1 MKYIKLGNT
10 DIEIS
15 KLGLGTWAIGAGS
28 AWDAEVDVEKSVST
42 IVEAVN
48 SGVNL
53 VDTAPGYNFGQ
64 SEIIVGKAL
73 QEVKRED
80 VCLITK
86 CGIVWEREGALFNK
100 VGDRQL
106 YKLLTPESIRLEIE
120 DSLKRLQTD
129 YIDVYMTHWQ
139 AVEPFY
145 TPISEV
151 VEELTKLK
159 NEGKIKAIGAANVD
173 ATQVKEY
180 LKAGQLDIVQ
190 AKYNILDRSV
200 EKDIL
205 PLCLENNVTLQ
216 AYSPLEQ
223 GLLTGLFGK
232 DYIATGARANKYWW
246 QKENIGYVVDMLEEW
261 KQLTEKYNCSIPTLA
276 LAWII
281 NQNDNINLL
290 MGATSPEEVK
300 ENVLAA
306 EIDLSKEDIDYM
318 TELADKIERQSK
330 ENQ

>member
-28 AWDAEVDVEKSVST
+28 AWDSEVDVDKSVST

-53 VDTAPGYNFGQ
+53 IDTAPGYNFGE
-64 SEIIVGKAL
+64 SEKIVGKAL
-73 QEVKRED
+73 QKVDREK

-86 CGIVWEREGALFNK
+86 CGIVWDRKGALFNK

-106 YKLLTPESIRLEIE
+106 YKLLTPESIRQEIE
-120 DSLKRLQTD
+120 DSLKRLNTD

-139 AVEPFY
+139 AVEPYY

-173 ATQVKEY
+173 SGQIKEY
-180 LKAGQLDIVQ
+180 LQAGQLDIVQ
-190 AKYNILDRSV
+190 AKYNILDRDV
-200 EKDIL
+200 EKEIL

-232 DYIATGARANKYWW
+232 DTVATGARANKFWW
-246 QKENIGYVVDMLEEW
+246 QKENIGYVVDMLDKW
-261 KQLTEKYNCSIPTLA
+261 KVLTEKYNCSIPTLA

-290 MGATSPEEVK
+290 MGATAPEEVR

-306 EIDLSKEDIDYM
+306 EIDLEKEDVLFM
-318 TELADKIERQSK
+318 TNLANEIEK
-330 ENQ
+330 ESGK

>member
-1 MKYIKLGNT
+1 MKYIKLWKT

-28 AWDAEVDVEKSVST
+28 AWDAEVDVEKSVAT
-42 IVEAVN
+42 ILEAVN

-53 VDTAPGYNFGQ
+53 IDTAPGYNFGE
-64 SEIIVGKAL
+64 SEKIVGKAL
-73 QEVKRED
+73 GKVNREK

-86 CGIVWEREGALFNK
+86 CGIVWERKGALFNK

-120 DSLKRLQTD
+120 SSLKRLKTD

-139 AVEPFY
+139 AVEPYY

-159 NEGKIKAIGAANVD
+159 KEGKIKAIGAANVNAD
-173 ATQVKEY
+173 QVREY
-180 LKAGQLDIVQ
+180 LDAGELDIVQ

-205 PLCLENNVTLQ
+205 PLCLENKVTLQ

-232 DYIATGARANKYWW
+232 DYKATGARANKYWW
-246 QKENIGYVVDMLEEW
+246 EKENIGYVVDMLEKW
-261 KQLTEKYNCSIPTLA
+261 KPLTEKYNCTIPTLA

-290 MGATSPEEVK
+290 MGATTPEEVK
-300 ENVLAA
+300 ENVLAG
-306 EIDLSKEDIDYM
+306 ELDISKEDINYISKLADDIY
-318 TELADKIERQSK
+318 ELAKNK
-330 ENQ
+330 

>member
-1 MKYIKLGNT
+1 MKYIKLGKT

-15 KLGLGTWAIGAGS
+15 KLGLETWAIGAGS
-28 AWDAEVDVEKSVST
+28 AWDAEVDVEKSVAT

-53 VDTAPGYNFGQ
+53 IDTAPGYNFGE
-64 SEIIVGKAL
+64 SEKIVGKAL
-73 QEVKRED
+73 GKVNREK

-86 CGIVWEREGALFNK
+86 CGIVWERKGALFNK

-120 DSLKRLQTD
+120 SSLKRLKTD

-139 AVEPFY
+139 AVEPYY

-159 NEGKIKAIGAANVD
+159 KEGKIKAIGAANVNAD
-173 ATQVKEY
+173 QVREY
-180 LKAGQLDIVQ
+180 LDAGELDIVQ

-205 PLCLENNVTLQ
+205 PLCLENKVTLQ

-223 GLLTGLFGK
+223 GLLTGLFEK
-232 DYIATGARANKYWW
+232 DYKATGARANKYWW
-246 QKENIGYVVDMLEEW
+246 QKENIGYVVDMLEKW
-261 KQLTEKYNCSIPTLA
+261 KPLTEKYNCTIPTLA
-276 LAWII
+276 LEWII

-290 MGATSPEEVK
+290 MGATTPEEVK
-300 ENVLAA
+300 ENVLAG
-306 EIDLSKEDIDYM
+306 ELDISKEDINYISKLADDIY
-318 TELADKIERQSK
+318 ELANNK
-330 ENQ
+330 

>member
-1 MKYIKLGNT
+1 MKYIKLGKT

-28 AWDAEVDVEKSVST
+28 AWDAEVDVEKSEAT

-53 VDTAPGYNFGQ
+53 IDTAPGYNFGE
-64 SEIIVGKAL
+64 SEKIVGKAL
-73 QEVKRED
+73 GKVNREK

-86 CGIVWEREGALFNK
+86 CGIVWERKGALFNK

-120 DSLKRLQTD
+120 SSLKRLKTD

-139 AVEPFY
+139 AVEPYY

-159 NEGKIKAIGAANVD
+159 KEGKIKAIGAANVNAD
-173 ATQVKEY
+173 QVREY
-180 LKAGQLDIVQ
+180 LDAGELDIVQ

-205 PLCLENNVTLQ
+205 PLCIENKVTLQ

-232 DYIATGARANKYWW
+232 DYKATGARANKYWW
-246 QKENIGYVVDMLEEW
+246 QKENIGYVVDMLEKW
-261 KQLTEKYNCSIPTLA
+261 KPLTEKYNCTIPTLA

-290 MGATSPEEVK
+290 MGATTPEEVK
-300 ENVLAA
+300 ENVLAG
-306 EIDLSKEDIDYM
+306 ELDISKEDINYISK
-318 TELADKIERQSK
+318 LADDIYGLAKNK
-330 ENQ
+330 

>member
-1 MKYIKLGNT
+1 MKYIKLGKT

-28 AWDAEVDVEKSVST
+28 AWDAEVDVEKSEAT

-53 VDTAPGYNFGQ
+53 IDTAPGYNFGE
-64 SEIIVGKAL
+64 SEKIVGKAL
-73 QEVKRED
+73 GKVNREK

-86 CGIVWEREGALFNK
+86 CGIVWERKGALFNK

-120 DSLKRLQTD
+120 SSLKRLKTD

-139 AVEPFY
+139 AVEPYY

-159 NEGKIKAIGAANVD
+159 KEGKIKAIGAANVNAD
-173 ATQVKEY
+173 QVREY
-180 LKAGQLDIVQ
+180 LDAGELDIVQ

-205 PLCLENNVTLQ
+205 HLCIENKVTLQ

-232 DYIATGARANKYWW
+232 DYKATGARANKYWW
-246 QKENIGYVVDMLEEW
+246 QKENIGYVVDMLEKW
-261 KQLTEKYNCSIPTLA
+261 KPLTEKYNCTIPTLA

-290 MGATSPEEVK
+290 MGATTPEEVK
-300 ENVLAA
+300 ENVLAG
-306 EIDLSKEDIDYM
+306 ELDISKEDINYISK
-318 TELADKIERQSK
+318 LADDIYGLAKNK
-330 ENQ
+330 

>member
-1 MKYIKLGNT
+1 MKYIKLGKT

-28 AWDAEVDVEKSVST
+28 AWDAEVDVEKSEAT

-53 VDTAPGYNFGQ
+53 IDTAPGYNFGE
-64 SEIIVGKAL
+64 SEKIVGKAL
-73 QEVKRED
+73 GKVNREK

-86 CGIVWEREGALFNK
+86 CGIVWERKGALFNK

-120 DSLKRLQTD
+120 SSLKRLKTD

-139 AVEPFY
+139 AVEPYY

-159 NEGKIKAIGAANVD
+159 KEGKIKAIGAANVNAD
-173 ATQVKEY
+173 QVREY
-180 LKAGQLDIVQ
+180 LDAGELDIVQ

-205 PLCLENNVTLQ
+205 PLCLENKVTLQ

-232 DYIATGARANKYWW
+232 DYKATGARANKYWW
-246 QKENIGYVVDMLEEW
+246 QKENIGYVVDMLEKW
-261 KQLTEKYNCSIPTLA
+261 KPLTEKYNCTIPTLA

-290 MGATSPEEVK
+290 MGATTPEEVK
-300 ENVLAA
+300 ENVLAG
-306 EIDLSKEDIDYM
+306 ELDISKEDINYISKLADDIY
-318 TELADKIERQSK
+318 ELAKNK
-330 ENQ
+330 